1 MTESYLLKERRVH
14 PRIAAKVPLE
24 FKVLDDQEEIK
35 NIHEKRKKEKN
46 SQAMDVSLGGIFIM
60 SDQPLREGNILNLEI
75 AIPGAPD
82 KLKAIV
88 EVVWSNETGGGIQ
101 FLAMAEPD
109 VEALKAYLDKVSTSR

>member
-14 PRIAAKVPLE
+14 PRISVKIPLV

-35 NIHEKRKKEKN
+35 NIIEKRQKEIN
-46 SQAMDVSLGGIFIM
+46 PQAMDVSLGGIFIM
-60 SDQPLREGNILNLEI
+60 SDQPLQEGNILNLEI
-75 AIPGAPD
+75 TIPGAPE

-88 EVVWSNETGGGIQ
+88 EVVWANETGGGIQ

-109 VEALKAYLDKVSTSR
+109 VETLKAYLDKASTSR